1 MLYSNINGSNN
12 DSGLLYKNFNGLAQ
26 YKVAPMFP
34 KWSAPQA
41 KYINLKNENGMLDT
55 MNDKGKGLNIN
66 PNGKDRPKNIPNSEI
81 QDGGFKNVKPLMSQT
96 NQLSRVDIIPNN
108 NLGRLATGDI
118 VGLTTT
124 PSQPARGDVKEMKMF
139 DNFLS
144 KTDVDKFSKVKYT
157 APRKRFIKQSEKLKN
172 I

>member
-26 YKVAPMFP
+26 YKVEPMWP

-41 KYINLKNENGMLDT
+41 KYINLKNEDGMLET

-81 QDGGFKNVKPLMSQT
+81 QDGGFKNVKPLMRQT
-96 NQLSRVDIIPNN
+96 KLDIIPNN
-108 NLGRLATGDI
+108 NAGRLATGDI

-124 PSQPARGDVKEMKMF
+124 ASQPARGDVKDMKMF

-144 KTDVDKFSKVKYT
+144 KTDVNKFSKVKYT
-157 APRKRFIKQSEKLKN
+157 PPRKRFIKQSDKLKN
-172 I
+172 IYK

>member
-12 DSGLLYKNFNGLAQ
+12 DSGLLYKSFNGLAQ
-26 YKVAPMFP
+26 YKVEPMFP

-41 KYINLKNENGMLDT
+41 KYINLKNEKGLLDT
-55 MNDKGKGLNIN
+55 MNDEGDGLVIN
-66 PNGKDRPKNIPNSEI
+66 KNGKTRPKDIPNSEI
-81 QDGGFKNVKPLMSQT
+81 QDGGFKNVKPLMTQT
-96 NQLSRVDIIPNN
+96 KLDIIPNN

-124 PSQPARGDVKEMKMF
+124 PSQPPRGEVSEMKVF

-144 KTDVDKFSKVKYT
+144 KVDMGNFGPKIKYQ